1 MKFYKKLT
9 LKLKKKDILE
19 IAKLKNSHWNFGIS
33 SQLSWFKNKNNVSN
47 NDFHL
52 FLKKM
57 ERLLVMFSLVKENIS

>member
-33 SQLSWFKNKNNVSN
+33 SQLSWFKNKHNVSK

-52 FLKKM
+52 FCPC
-57 ERLLVMFSLVKENIS
+57 